1 MLPLPRVRLFALTLL
16 LAAVAGVV
24 LSQGVS
30 RADGGVPIPAPA
42 GTTWSVV
49 AGYNTGTHAEHDGQ
63 DPHAIDIVRVPRE
76 ETAFTPVLAPV
87 SGTVAWRGWD
97 GLSITDSAG
106 FDHLLAHVA
115 PLDHIQRGSLV
126 RVGDQVATVC
136 AAYDCGNH
144 GLPHI
149 HYAVHQSN
157 GDGYLGP
164 SVPFTG
170 RYALEGRELPWR
182 DEYNLYAGSS
192 SLPPTSSI
200 GRRPRTLVPLTTSAH
215 RPSTNPSP
223 NRNRPGRSP
232 ADAPV
237 GGWRMIGVHR
247 DSSVAGL
254 FANLN
259 APLSELVVRNP
270 YLDTYHR
277 FDPSDE
283 ASAPIAV
290 QSLKAGQALWALV
303 LPGERWL
310 PAPPAVAKQV
320 TIQLNQG
327 RNLISWQGPDRHVA
341 DALGSIAHL
350 SHAYRYDPYA
360 GDWRFWS
367 PDGPDF
373 LRTLTALKSGDA
385 LYIVV
390 RVGSIWTQLP

>member
-126 RVGDQVATVC
+126 RVGEQVATVC

-182 DEYNLYAGSS
+182 DEYNLYAGVEF
-192 SLPPTSSI
+192 T
-200 GRRPRTLVPLTTSAH
+200 
-215 RPSTNPSP
+215 STNVLNWTPPANASP
-223 NRNRPGRSP
+223 PDHVGTSPIDEPEPEPEPTWTIP

-277 FDPSDE
+277 FDPSDD

-310 PAPPAVAKQV
+310 PAPPAVPGQV

-341 DALGSIAHL
+341 DALGNVAHL

-373 LRTLTALKSGDA
+373 LRTLTELKSGDA

-390 RVGSIWTQLP
+390 KVGSIWTQLP